1 MYACL
6 NGGIFTSRMRPLTPC
21 IVLLFWLPSHQEL
34 QSAAQNQRQ
43 ALELCYAT
51 GRQEALES
59 MLRELESCSKS
70 LQDYLESK
78 RMAFPRFYFVAPAD
92 LLDILANAAAPQY
105 LVK

>member
-1 MYACL
+1 M
-6 NGGIFTSRMRPLTPC
+6 
-21 IVLLFWLPSHQEL
+21 LLFSPLSHQEL
-34 QSAAQNQRQ
+34 QAAAQHRRQ
-43 ALELCYAT
+43 AVELCCAT
-51 GRQEALES
+51 GRQEALEG